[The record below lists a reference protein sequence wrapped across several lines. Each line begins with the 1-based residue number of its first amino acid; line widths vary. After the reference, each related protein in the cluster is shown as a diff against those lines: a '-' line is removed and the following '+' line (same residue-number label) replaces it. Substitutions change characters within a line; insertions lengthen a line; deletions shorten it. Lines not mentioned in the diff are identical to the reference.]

1 MGERI
6 RILTVI
12 AASIVA
18 ALLVFH
24 SPVSLAQAKPDRNAE
39 VKAATVPWKKVPE
52 SERRVLSPL
61 EKDWAQLPGLQQ
73 RRLIGA
79 AKKYPGLAPI
89 QQERF
94 QDRIKEWSALTP
106 EQRHAARDKYQN
118 LSSLPPAKQ
127 YELREKWQEKNSQS
141 KKSALAS
148 PDSPV
153 K

>member
-6 RILTVI
+6 LAVTS
-12 AASIVA
+12 AAVFA
-18 ALLVFH
+18 VLLAFYSQANH
-24 SPVSLAQAKPDRNAE
+24 AEAKADTQSASKSPPVLWN
-39 VKAATVPWKKVPE
+39 KVPD
-52 SERRVLSPL
+52 SERRVLSAL
-61 EKDWAQLPGLQQ
+61 EKDWIQLSGNQQ

-79 AKKYPGLAPI
+79 AKKYPKMLPI

-94 QDRIKEWSALTP
+94 QDRLKEWASLTP

-127 YELREKWQEKNSQS
+127 YELREKWQEKAASS
-141 KKSALAS
+141 KDPAKAS
-148 PDSPV
+148 PDSPA